1 MPKNLVKPI
10 SFRGQDE
17 ELYLHLCK
25 QPNVSEYVRELIR
38 RDINGITSEDSQP
51 NELLIEIRD
60 LILNLRE
67 RGVSISN
74 NNESDDDLYESV
86 LNLINLDWGYRNC
99 K

>member
-25 QPNVSEYVRELIR
+25 QPNVSKYVRELIR

-60 LILNLRE
+60 LIKSLRHDIPRIE
-67 RGVSISN
+67 VKEDVEILDLSSSVS
-74 NNESDDDLYESV
+74 EQ
-86 LNLINLDWGYRNC
+86 
-99 K
+99 